1 MIFTIAKATGWT
13 EDYITWLPLRRTLQ
27 YLHAAWISEG
37 VTTEWRSVTEE
48 EEAEA
53 QSLYLRLK
61 HLTKPAYHH
70 V

>member
-1 MIFTIAKATGWT
+1 MIFTLAKATGWH
-13 EDYITWLPLRRTLQ
+13 EEYITWLPLRRTLQ

-37 VTTEWRSVTEE
+37 VTTEWRSSTED

-53 QSLYLRLK
+53 LSLYNRLK
-61 HLTKPAYHH
+61 HLTRH

>member
-1 MIFTIAKATGWT
+1 MIFTLARATGWT
-13 EDYITWLPLRRTLQ
+13 EEYILWMPLRKTLQ

-37 VTTEWRSVTEE
+37 VATEWRSVSEE

-53 QSLYLRLK
+53 QSLYNRLK
-61 HLTKPAYHH
+61 HLTRH

>member
-1 MIFTIAKATGWT
+1 MIFTLARATGWT
-13 EDYITWLPLRRTLQ
+13 EEYILWMPLRKTLQ

-37 VTTEWRSVTEE
+37 VATEWRSVSEE

-53 QSLYLRLK
+53 RSLYNRLK
-61 HLTKPAYHH
+61 HLTRH